1 MGRVLAIDYGDQR
14 IGLALSDPLKIF
26 ASPYRTIVNND
37 NDYSVDIIQKIII
50 DEDVELT
57 IVGLPLSMS
66 GEDTDQTKK
75 VKYFSDKLSSK
86 NINIKFVDERW
97 SSKAAKRSMKH
108 QGIKTGHNK
117 SLIDQTAAAI
127 FLQQYL
133 DQKKLC

>member
-14 IGLALSDPLKIF
+14 IGLALSDPLKII
-26 ASPYRTIVNND
+26 ASPYKTIVNKD
-37 NDYSVDIIQKIII
+37 NNYSIDVILKVII

-75 VKYFSDKLSSK
+75 VKLFSDKLYSK
-86 NINIKFVDERW
+86 NINIKFIDERW
-97 SSKAAKRSMKH
+97 SSKAAKRSMKD

-117 SLIDQTAAAI
+117 SLVDQTAAAI

-133 DQKKLC
+133 DQK